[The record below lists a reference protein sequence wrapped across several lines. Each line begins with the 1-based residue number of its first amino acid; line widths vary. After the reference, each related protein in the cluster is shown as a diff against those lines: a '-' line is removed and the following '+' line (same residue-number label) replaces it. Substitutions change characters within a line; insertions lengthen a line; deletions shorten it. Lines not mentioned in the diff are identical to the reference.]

1 MRMAAPGTDGKQ
13 PATAHTTAPANGRR
27 DGRVN
32 AARAARLVVSTMLM
46 GLVAVQAAAQARFDD
61 VVRNL
66 RNPDAKERLNAVKL
80 LREAKYPEAIVP
92 MAPLVNDPLDPIQL
106 EAIAAELSFF
116 LVQDVP
122 ERKRVAL
129 IVEVRNRGGAE
140 AAFQLGPMAVWPR
153 PAPPEL
159 ILALLKAVD
168 DENARVR
175 LEAIYAAA
183 TIGKAPLE
191 PEAEQLLV
199 KALDHYDPQV
209 RAGAALFAGR
219 AGVKAAADG
228 LIKAINDSNAEVRY
242 AAMRALGQLREE
254 RAVVALTEQL
264 KFYGKGEGAW
274 SALDAL
280 AHIAHPSSVPLFVE
294 RIADRDANLR
304 RAAAE
309 GLGRSGDTSQTSA
322 LETAAGNDSS
332 DAARAA
338 MAFAL
343 QKLGRNYVPRL
354 SEFLDD
360 NRTALQ
366 VQAYF
371 LELGPSIEKELLP
384 SLQEP
389 DPSLRA
395 AIADVLGAIGGD
407 ASLAALQNLQ
417 QDRDK
422 VVVDAARRGVERIRM
437 RRATPLRVP

>member
-1 MRMAAPGTDGKQ
+1 MAAPETDETH
-13 PATAHTTAPANGRR
+13 P
-27 DGRVN
+27 
-32 AARAARLVVSTMLM
+32 AARRTGASANRLRRACLAGATIVAAVLGAMQVS
-46 GLVAVQAAAQARFDD
+46 AQPRFDD

-66 RNPDAKERLNAVKL
+66 RNPDARERLNAVRL

-92 MAPLVNDPLDPIQL
+92 IAPLVNDPLDPIQL

-129 IVEVRNRGGAE
+129 VVEVRNRAGAA
-140 AAFQLGPMAVWPR
+140 AAFQLGPMALRPR
-153 PAPPEL
+153 TAPPEL
-159 ILALLKAVD
+159 MLALLEAVD

-175 LEAIYAAA
+175 VEAIYTAA
-183 TIGKAPLE
+183 TIGRAPLE
-191 PEAEQLLV
+191 PEAEQRLV
-199 KALDHYDPQV
+199 KALDHPDPQV
-209 RAGAALFAGR
+209 RTGAALFAGR
-219 AGVKAAADG
+219 AGIKAAADG
-228 LIKAINDSNAEVRY
+228 LIKGINDSNVEVRY

-280 AHIAHPSSVPLFVE
+280 ARIAHPSTVPLFVE

-309 GLGRSGDTSQTSA
+309 GLGRSGETSQVPA

-338 MAFAL
+338 MTFAL

-354 SEFLDD
+354 IEYLDD
-360 NRTALQ
+360 NRTARQ
-366 VQAYF
+366 VQGYF
-371 LELGPSIEKELLP
+371 LELGPAVEKEVLP

-389 DPSLRA
+389 DASLRA
-395 AIADVLGAIGGD
+395 AVADVLGAIGGE
-407 ASLAALQNLQ
+407 ASLAALQNLAEK
-417 QDRDK
+417 DHDM
-422 VVVDAARRGVERIRM
+422 VVVDAARRAVERIKLRPS
-437 RRATPLRVP
+437 TPLRTP